1 MWKDFQKV
9 LEKRVQGGSVF
20 RRDKY
25 FIQQVVNE
33 TILECFGKI
42 GRENVSFELFKQK
55 NLVLKSS
62 KSVWK
67 SEVKMKEGFLLKQI
81 NLKMKDENAFG
92 KIFFKS

>member
-1 MWKDFQKV
+1 MWKNFQKV

-25 FIQQVVNE
+25 FIQKVVNE

-42 GRENVSFELFKQK
+42 GLENVSFEGFKQK
-55 NLVLKSS
+55 NLLLKSG

-67 SEVKMKEGFLLKQI
+67 SEIKLKERFLLGQI
-81 NLKMKDENAFG
+81 NLKLKEKNAFG